1 MRRSVCLLCLMGVL
15 LGGTP
20 GTRSLPGPHLAHA
33 AETPPAEKLPAEKL
47 PPDRKLVSLRVEP
60 SALRLTGSNRRQ
72 QLLVT
77 GVGDDGREVD
87 LTRAAQ
93 IELLPAAGNPAAP
106 PDANTPLARLEGT
119 RLIGLRDGAATVRVT
134 WQDLSW
140 QGPLLLAGV
149 ETPPAV
155 DFARDVNPI
164 LTRLGCNSGGCHGR
178 ASGQNGFKLSVFGFD
193 HAFDYEAI
201 VHQARGRR
209 VNSANAAE
217 SLILTKPAGIVPHG
231 GGQRLKKDS
240 LDYEVLRHWIDQGL
254 PPADPQVPQLVSL
267 DVSPTERVLWAGATQ
282 QILATAHYSD
292 GTTRDVTHA
301 AFYAS
306 NAPHVAEVDPQGL
319 VRVGHNPGEA
329 AMTVN
334 YMGQVAAVQVQSPRA
349 GVTPSA
355 TDPPAHNILDRLV
368 WAKLRKMGLT
378 PSEVCD
384 DATFLRRVSLD
395 LLGTLPTVDEAQ
407 SFLDDTHSN
416 KRERWI
422 DHLLTREEYADF
434 WSLKWADILLV
445 DREKL
450 GDRGAFEFHRWLRSQ
465 FARNR
470 PYDAW
475 VRELLTATGDSA
487 KFGPVNFFRSAD
499 TPDALART
507 ISQAFLGVRVE
518 CAQCHH
524 HPFEKW
530 SQEDYY
536 SLAAFFH
543 GLELRPLGKDRVL
556 VLHPGYRD
564 LTIPQTTTVVTAHA
578 LGAPV
583 SDRLKQ
589 GDPRQVL
596 AEWLTAQ
603 DNPWFARLAVN
614 RLWKHFLGRGLVESE
629 DDLRSTN
636 PPTNGPLLDALANEL
651 VQSGFDLKHVMR
663 LILNS
668 RVYQLSSEPNDSN
681 LDDAQNFSH
690 HVIRRQSAEVLLDSI
705 SQVTGVPESFPGRPE
720 GTRAI
725 ALWNNR
731 LPSYFLE
738 IFGRPERN
746 TPCECGRSSD
756 PTMAQALHLMNAP
769 EVEAKIAHPQGRV
782 ARLVAEGLSPDQIV
796 EQLTLAAL
804 GRLPDDRQK
813 TVARRLFDAAPLRE
827 AAEDYLWTLLNSYDF
842 VLIK

>member
-1 MRRSVCLLCLMGVL
+1 MRRLVCLLCLIGL
-15 LGGTP
+15 PLGAIP
-20 GTRSLPGPHLAHA
+20 GTSGFPRLPSALADDA
-33 AETPPAEKLPAEKL
+33 PRTRQIPLAQQIPA
-47 PPDRKLVSLRVEP
+47 DRTIISLRVEP
-60 SALRLTGSNRRQ
+60 ATLRLTGSNRRQ

-87 LTRAAQ
+87 LTRSAQ
-93 IELLPAAGNPAAP
+93 IELIPTTEAPATG
-106 PDANTPLARLEGT
+106 PLARLEAA
-119 RLIGLRDGAATVRVT
+119 RVSGLRDGSATVRVT
-134 WQDLSW
+134 WGQLAW
-140 QGPLLLAGV
+140 QGPLVLDGI
-149 ETPPAV
+149 ETPPPV

-193 HAFDYEAI
+193 NAFDYEAI

-209 VNSANAAE
+209 VNTASAAE

-254 PPADPQVPQLVSL
+254 PPADPQVPHLVSL
-267 DVSPTERVLWAGATQ
+267 EVSPTERVLWAGASQ

-292 GTTRDVTHA
+292 GTVRDVTHA

-329 AMTVN
+329 AITVN
-334 YMGQVAAVQVQSPRA
+334 YMGQVAAVQVQSPRGGA
-349 GVTPSA
+349 ASPSA
-355 TDPPAHNILDRLV
+355 EPPVHNPIDRLV

-407 SFLDDTHSN
+407 SFLDDPN
-416 KRERWI
+416 PRQRERWV

-450 GDRGAFEFHRWLRSQ
+450 GDRGAFEFHRWLRGQ
-465 FARNR
+465 FVRNR

-507 ISQAFLGVRVE
+507 VSQAFLGVRVE

-536 SLAAFFH
+536 SLAAFFQ

-564 LTIPQTTTVVTAHA
+564 LTIPQTSTVVTAHA
-578 LGAPV
+578 LDAPV
-583 SDRLKQ
+583 SDQLKT
-589 GDPRQVL
+589 GDPRRVL
-596 AEWLTAQ
+596 ADWLTAKE
-603 DNPWFARLAVN
+603 NPWFARLAVN
-614 RLWKHFLGRGLVESE
+614 RLWKHFLGRGLVEAE

-636 PPTNGPLLDALANEL
+636 PPTNGPLLDYLAAEL

-668 RVYQLSSEPNDSN
+668 RVYQLSSEPTENN
-681 LDDAQNFSH
+681 QDDEQNFSH

-705 SQVTGVPESFPGRPE
+705 SQVTGVPESFPGRTE

-782 ARLVAEGLSPDQIV
+782 ARLIEAGKTPAEIV
-796 EQLTLAAL
+796 DELTLAAL
-804 GRLPDDRQK
+804 GRLPDARQK
-813 TVARRLFDAAPLRE
+813 MVAGRLFDAASPRE

>member
-1 MRRSVCLLCLMGVL
+1 MTRLVLPLRSAGVARLML
-15 LGGTP
+15 LGLFACGTWLACGP
-20 GTRSLPGPHLAHA
+20 GSISHA
-33 AETPPAEKLPAEKL
+33 AEDSTP
-47 PPDRKLVSLRVEP
+47 DVTVVSLRVEP
-60 SALRLTGSNRRQ
+60 ATPTLSGSNRRQ

-77 GVGDDGREVD
+77 GVCDDGREID
-87 LTRAAQ
+87 LTHSAQ
-93 IELLPAAGNPAAP
+93 IELLSPS
-106 PDANTPLARLEGT
+106 NTATESPKTPIARLEEA
-119 RLIGLRDGAATVRVT
+119 RLVGLRDGQATLRVT
-134 WQDLSW
+134 WRQATW
-140 QGPLLLAGV
+140 QGPLVVAGV
-149 ETPPAV
+149 ETPPPV
-155 DFARDVNPI
+155 DFGRDVNPI

-193 HAFDYEAI
+193 NAFDFEAI

-209 VNSANAAE
+209 VNTSNAAD

-231 GGQRLKKDS
+231 GGQRLRKDS
-240 LDYEVLRHWIDQGL
+240 LDYEVLLHWIEQGL
-254 PPADPQVPQLVSL
+254 LPADPQVPHLVGL
-267 DVSPTERVLWAGATQ
+267 EVRPGERVLWAGATQ
-282 QILATAHYSD
+282 QILATARFSD
-292 GTTRDVTHA
+292 GSLRDVTHA
-301 AFYAS
+301 AFYSS
-306 NAPHVAEVDPQGL
+306 NAPHVAEVDPQG
-319 VRVGHNPGEA
+319 VIRIGHNPGEA
-329 AMTVN
+329 AITVN
-334 YMGQVAAVQVQSPRA
+334 YMGQVAAVQVQSPR
-349 GVTPSA
+349 GGSPSLQP
-355 TDPPAHNILDRLV
+355 DPPANNTIDTLV

-378 PSEVCD
+378 PSGLCD

-395 LLGTLPTVDEAQ
+395 LLGTLPTPDEVEG
-407 SFLDDTHSN
+407 FLNDSN
-416 KRERWI
+416 PRRRERWI
-422 DHLLTREEYADF
+422 DHLLTRDEFADF

-465 FARNR
+465 FAHNR
-470 PYDAW
+470 PYDQW

-487 KFGPVNFFRSAD
+487 KFGPVNFFRSAES
-499 TPDALART
+499 PDALART

-536 SLAAFFH
+536 SLAAFFN

-556 VLHPGYRD
+556 VFHPGYRD

-578 LGAPV
+578 LDAPV
-583 SDRLKQ
+583 SDRLRS
-589 GDPRQVL
+589 GDPRGIL
-596 AEWLTAQ
+596 ADWLTARE
-603 DNPWFARLAVN
+603 NPWFARLAVN
-614 RLWKHFLGRGLVESE
+614 RLWKHFLGRGLVEAE

-636 PPTNGPLLDALANEL
+636 PPTNGPLLDHLAREL

-668 RVYQLSSEPNDSN
+668 RVYQLSSEATPNN
-681 LDDAQNFSH
+681 QDDEQNFSH
-690 HVIRRQSAEVLLDSI
+690 HVIRRQSAEVLLDAI
-705 SQVTGVPESFPGRPE
+705 SQVTGVQESFPGRPE

-782 ARLVAEGLSPDQIV
+782 ARLLAEGKSPDEIV
-796 EQLTLAAL
+796 EQLTLAAI
-804 GRLPDDRQK
+804 GRPPDERQK
-813 TVARRLFDAAPLRE
+813 AIARKLFESAPRRE

>member
-1 MRRSVCLLCLMGVL
+1 MRRLVCLLCLVGL
-15 LGGTP
+15 PLGGIP
-20 GTRSLPGPHLAHA
+20 GTSGLARSARA
-33 AETPPAEKLPAEKL
+33 DDAPPAQPI
-47 PPDRKLVSLRVEP
+47 PPDRTIISLRIEP
-60 SALRLTGSNRRQ
+60 ATLRLTGSNRRQ

-77 GVGDDGREVD
+77 GIGDDGREVD
-87 LTRAAQ
+87 LTRLAQ
-93 IELLPAAGNPAAP
+93 IELVPAAGTPATA
-106 PDANTPLARLEGT
+106 PLARLEAA
-119 RLIGLRDGAATVRVT
+119 RLSGLRDGEATLRVT
-134 WQDLSW
+134 WGPLSW
-140 QGPLLLAGV
+140 QGPLVLAGV
-149 ETPPAV
+149 ETPPPV

-193 HAFDYEAI
+193 NAFDYEAI

-209 VNSANAAE
+209 VNTASAAD

-254 PPADPQVPQLVSL
+254 PPADPQVPHLVSL
-267 DVSPTERVLWAGATQ
+267 KVSPNERVLWAGATQ

-292 GTTRDVTHA
+292 GTIRDVTHA

-329 AMTVN
+329 AITVN

-349 GVTPSA
+349 GSA
-355 TDPPAHNILDRLV
+355 LPTADPPVHNPIDRLV

-450 GDRGAFEFHRWLRSQ
+450 GDRGAFEFHRWLRGQ
-465 FARNR
+465 FARNQ
-470 PYDAW
+470 PYDQW

-536 SLAAFFH
+536 SLAAFFQ

-578 LGAPV
+578 LDAPV
-583 SDRLKQ
+583 SDQLKT
-589 GDPRQVL
+589 GDPRRVL
-596 AEWLTAQ
+596 ADWLTAQ
-603 DNPWFARLAVN
+603 ENPWFARLAVN
-614 RLWKHFLGRGLVESE
+614 RLWKHFLGRGLVEAE

-636 PPTNGPLLDALANEL
+636 PPTNGPLLDYLAAEL

-663 LILNS
+663 LILDS
-668 RVYQLSSEPNDSN
+668 RVYQLSSEPNATN
-681 LDDAQNFSH
+681 LDDEQNFSH

-705 SQVTGVPESFPGRPE
+705 SQVTGVAESFPGRPE

-782 ARLVAEGLSPDQIV
+782 ARLVAEGKSPDQIV
-796 EQLTLAAL
+796 EELTLAAL
-804 GRLPDDRQK
+804 GRPPDERQK
-813 TVARRLFDAAPLRE
+813 TVARRLFDAAPPRE